1 MFCGLFDYVSSN
13 VPKILKS
20 THVKLIKFK
29 RERFDNNVL
38 ANNKSIHITTASKL
52 ALFFAVFFF
61 QSRPDFLLPD
71 RNLHIHIPR
80 QTIVHFKCCD
90 MRAGKSYLNFF
101 FAIQVLSLAALM
113 SSTHKARLCLFSSLA
128 QTSIQAASQPA
139 IQLASA

>member
-61 QSRPDFLLPD
+61 LVETRLSP
-71 RNLHIHIPR
+71 PR
-80 QTIVHFKCCD
+80 QEFT
-90 MRAGKSYLNFF
+90 Y
-101 FAIQVLSLAALM
+101 
-113 SSTHKARLCLFSSLA
+113 THSPPDDCTF
-128 QTSIQAASQPA
+128 
-139 IQLASA
+139 